1 MVIVIAGDG
10 SFKMNSSEIETIV
23 NYNLPLVVLIL
34 NNSTLGMV
42 RQWQDLFYEKR
53 YSYVDF
59 HRGPDFVKLAES
71 YGALGMRIK
80 KPEEVEETIHK
91 ALESN
96 KPVIIDCIIDA
107 EEKVFPMV
115 PAGSPIDSMIGV

>member
-1 MVIVIAGDG
+1 
-10 SFKMNSSEIETIV
+10 
-23 NYNLPLVVLIL
+23 
-34 NNSTLGMV
+34 
-42 RQWQDLFYEKR
+42 
-53 YSYVDF
+53 
-59 HRGPDFVKLAES
+59 LAES